1 MESILH
7 RMESIKGLKV
17 VGPDFCTAVEWFLD
31 HAAFPIGC
39 NSSFIALI
47 PKSLEPK
54 FVGDFRPI
62 SLIGC
67 VYKVIT
73 KILQSRLSLVISDLI
88 SDVQTAFLPN
98 RQILDGPFIINELL
112 SRCHHKKQRAMIF
125 KVDFAKAYDSIR
137 WDYLEDVLCSFGFGS
152 KWRSWIRG
160 CLTSSM
166 ASILV
171 NGSPTSEFQ
180 FHRGL
185 KQGDPLAPY
194 LFILV
199 MESLHLSF
207 SRVIDAGIFTGIRID
222 PTTMISHLFY
232 ADDAVFI
239 GEWSQ
244 ENLNG
249 IMQMLRCFS
258 LLSGLSINIKKSHIL
273 GVGIPSSLVN
283 EAASRLGCSVMKV
296 PFKYL
301 GITVGGNTSLVKS
314 WDDTIYKLKS
324 RLSKWKLKTLS
335 IGGPSSS
342 LIWSLENEKKIA
354 WIKWTKVLA
363 PKKHGGLGVSSF
375 YALNRA
381 LLFKWMWRF
390 LSRDNSLWF
399 RTILAIHGP
408 YGQGLAAAH
417 PSNWS
422 TIIKEVD
429 VLKAQDRY
437 FWDLNGDG
445 DFRVKDV
452 RNLID
457 ETFLPKDV
465 SPTRWVKSIPIKVNI
480 FAWKVSLDRL
490 PTRFN
495 LVSRGVPV
503 PSLSCPSCNIVQE
516 DLGHTL
522 FSCDL
527 AIGVSRL
534 VCRRGNLT
542 WTPLDSYASWL
553 NWFKSLRMSS
563 SPKGVLGRRFFTTT
577 WWVSWEFL
585 ETSAVRV
592 K

>member
-1 MESILH
+1 MIPYDGFLRTFLFFLALVLNGVHGS
-7 RMESIKGLKV
+7 V
-17 VGPDFCTAVEWFLD
+17 VV
-31 HAAFPIGC
+31 
-39 NSSFIALI
+39 
-47 PKSLEPK
+47 
-54 FVGDFRPI
+54 
-62 SLIGC
+62 
-67 VYKVIT
+67 
-73 KILQSRLSLVISDLI
+73 
-88 SDVQTAFLPN
+88 
-98 RQILDGPFIINELL
+98 
-112 SRCHHKKQRAMIF
+112 
-125 KVDFAKAYDSIR
+125 
-137 WDYLEDVLCSFGFGS
+137 
-152 KWRSWIRG
+152 
-160 CLTSSM
+160 LTSSM

-171 NGSPTSEFQ
+171 NGSPTFEFQ

-207 SRVIDAGIFTGIRID
+207 SRVIEQAYFT
-222 PTTMISHLFY
+222 
-232 ADDAVFI
+232 

-301 GITVGGNTSLVKS
+301 GITVGGKHFLVKS
-314 WDDTIYKLKS
+314 WDDTIYKHKS

-335 IGGPSSS
+335 IGGRFTLLKSVLGSTPIYNMS
-342 LIWSLENEKKIA
+342 LYKVPKAVLNTMESIRRKFFNGIQENEKKIA
-354 WIKWTKVLA
+354 WIKWTK
-363 PKKHGGLGVSSF
+363 
-375 YALNRA
+375 
-381 LLFKWMWRF
+381 
-390 LSRDNSLWF
+390 
-399 RTILAIHGP
+399 
-408 YGQGLAAAH
+408 GLAAAH

-429 VLKAQDRY
+429 VLKAQECSVTSKMSDSFTSSFRRVIRGGIESTQLSDIMSILGSVILSSNEDRY

-503 PSLSCPSCNIVQE
+503 PSLSCLSCNIVQE

-534 VCRRGNLT
+534 VCRWWNLT

-553 NWFKSLRMSS
+553 NWFKLLRMSS
-563 SPKGVLGRRFFTTT
+563 SSKGVLEGVFLHCL
-577 WWVSWEFL
+577 VEYLEF
-585 ETSAVRV
+585 
-592 K
+592 